1 MTRRR
6 LFSLVASCCV
16 GLLFI
21 SPHSDAVERRISVE
35 FHGPL
40 KDAFKQIASKSGV
53 SIVVTGDLD
62 QTAEIYLK
70 QVTVEEALKSLAGAY
85 HLQVEHQGNIWT
97 IGPLPAASVPAVPAS
112 PETSTAPPTAPAPEQ
127 PSTAKEEAA
136 ALKRIKKNLLRKRY
150 GRKGSSDLIQRG
162 DLVVR
167 EGESVN
173 SAVVYGGH
181 LTIDGEAEGDAV
193 AIGGMVTVNGHVHG
207 DTVAI
212 GGIVHLGPHAVVD
225 GDVSAI
231 GGEIT
236 REEGSEIG
244 GNQVNV
250 GGPLIA
256 QHWVRQI
263 AKGVARRGGPSVR
276 DWDTENGSSH
286 HRGGFWNFLLNFAI
300 FFGLGF
306 LFLIFAPNRM
316 KQIESELKT
325 DPLKCGLTGLVGM
338 LAMIPLSVLLI
349 ITLIGIP
356 FVIVLWL
363 LAGLGVAMGIAAIA
377 NEIGTRLPWFKL
389 RKTQAGVLALGM
401 LILCLVGLVPIIG
414 PIAFFLVAL
423 LAFGAIIRTRFGQR
437 PPLAQPI

>member
-6 LFSLVASCCV
+6 LSSVLAGFCV

-21 SPHSDAVERRISVE
+21 SPHSDAVERRISVA
-35 FHGPL
+35 FRGPL

-53 SIVVTGDLD
+53 SVVVTGDLD
-62 QTAEIYLK
+62 QPAEIYLK
-70 QVTVEEALKSLAGAY
+70 EVTAEEAIKTLAGAY
-85 HLQVEHQGNIWT
+85 HLQVEQQGNIWT
-97 IGPLPAASVPAVPAS
+97 IGPLRTADVPPVPAS
-112 PETSTAPPTAPAPEQ
+112 PETPKVLPTQPAPEQ
-127 PSTAKEEAA
+127 LTAKEEAA
-136 ALKRIKKNLLRKRY
+136 ALRRIKKNILRKRY

-181 LTIDGEAEGDAV
+181 LTIDGDAEGDAV

-212 GGIVHLGPHAVVD
+212 GGGVHLGPHAVVD

-250 GGPLIA
+250 GGPLIG

-263 AKGVARRGGPSVR
+263 AKSVARRGGPSVH
-276 DWDTENGSSH
+276 DWDSDNISYSAG
-286 HRGGFWNFLLNFAI
+286 GGFWSFLLNFAI

-377 NEIGTRLPWFKL
+377 NEVGTRLPWFKL

-401 LILCLVGLVPIIG
+401 LILLLVCRVPIIG
-414 PIAFFLVAL
+414 PIAFGLVAL

-437 PPLAQPI
+437 PPMAQPV

>member
-1 MTRRR
+1 MTRHR
-6 LFSLVASCCV
+6 LFSVVVSSCV
-16 GLLFI
+16 GLLLI
-21 SPHSDAVERRISVE
+21 SPRSDAVERRISVE

-40 KDAFKQIASKSGV
+40 KEAFKQIASKSGASV
-53 SIVVTGDLD
+53 VVTGDLD
-62 QTAEIYLK
+62 QRAEVYLK
-70 QVTVEEALKSLAGAY
+70 DVTVGEALRSLAGAY
-85 HLQVEHQGNIWT
+85 HLEVEQQGNIWT
-97 IGPLPAASVPAVPAS
+97 IGPSRTANAPPAPPNPEASSVPP
-112 PETSTAPPTAPAPEQ
+112 APPVPEQ

-150 GRKGSSDLIQRG
+150 GRKGSSDLIHRG
-162 DLVVR
+162 DLVIR

-181 LTIDGEAEGDAV
+181 LTIDGETEGDAV
-193 AIGGMVTVNGHVHG
+193 AIGGMVTVNGHVQG

-212 GGIVHLGPHAVVD
+212 GGNVHLGPHAVVG

-236 REEGSEIG
+236 KEEGAEIG

-250 GGPLIA
+250 GGPLMG
-256 QHWVRQI
+256 QDWVRRI
-263 AKGVARRGGPSVR
+263 IKDVARRSDPSVR
-276 DWDTENGSSH
+276 DSDSDNFSH
-286 HRGGFWNFLLNFAI
+286 HGRGGFWNFLLNFAI
-300 FFGLGF
+300 LFGLGF

-325 DPLKCGLTGLVGM
+325 EPLKCGLTGLVGM

-401 LILCLVGLVPIIG
+401 LILLLVGRVPIVG
-414 PIAFFLVAL
+414 PIAFCVVAL

-437 PPLAQPI
+437 PPLAQPV

>member
-1 MTRRR
+1 MMRHR
-6 LFSLVASCCV
+6 LFSLVVSSCV
-16 GLLFI
+16 GLLFV
-21 SPHSDAVERRISVE
+21 SPHTEAVERRISVE

-40 KDAFKQIASKSGV
+40 KEAFKQIASKSGASV
-53 SIVVTGDLD
+53 VVTGDLD
-62 QTAEIYLK
+62 QNAEVYLK
-70 QVTVEEALKSLAGAY
+70 DVTVEEALKSLAGAY
-85 HLQVEHQGNIWT
+85 HLEVEQQGNIWT
-97 IGPLPAASVPAVPAS
+97 IGPLRAASVPPAPAS
-112 PETSTAPPTAPAPEQ
+112 PETSRLPPIPPAPEQ
-127 PSTAKEEAA
+127 PSTAKDEAK
-136 ALKRIKKNLLRKRY
+136 ALKKLQKNILRKRY

-181 LTIDGEAEGDAV
+181 LTIDGETEGDAV
-193 AIGGMVTVNGHVHG
+193 AIGGTVTVNGHVQG

-212 GGIVHLGPHAVVD
+212 GGGVHLGPHAVVG

-236 REEGSEIG
+236 KEEGAEIG

-250 GGPLIA
+250 GGPLIG

-263 AKGVARRGGPSVR
+263 AKDVARRGGPSVR
-276 DWDTENGSSH
+276 DSDPDNFSYH
-286 HRGGFWNFLLNFAI
+286 ARGGFWNFLLNFAI
-300 FFGLGF
+300 LFGLGF

-338 LAMIPLSVLLI
+338 LAMVPLSVLLI

-389 RKTQAGVLALGM
+389 RKTQAGVLALGL
-401 LILCLVGLVPIIG
+401 LILLLVGRVPVIG
-414 PIAFFLVAL
+414 PIALCLVAL

-437 PPLAQPI
+437 PPLAQPV